1 MDRISVLIF
10 NTLSARQGLSLPG
23 IGDLYVET
31 EPAVMEQA
39 GVVTPPKYRVV
50 LADENSKG
58 LPSVVKLVAT
68 VQGTDEEQAKEL
80 DAAYE
85 KAIEPLEKALAKK
98 PQDAVTVELLKSVCF
113 RLRDNSPEM
122 MSKFEKYDAMFKSM
136 QQ

>member
-50 LADENSKG
+50 LADENS
-58 LPSVVKLVAT
+58 
-68 VQGTDEEQAKEL
+68 
-80 DAAYE
+80 
-85 KAIEPLEKALAKK
+85 
-98 PQDAVTVELLKSVCF
+98 
-113 RLRDNSPEM
+113 
-122 MSKFEKYDAMFKSM
+122 
-136 QQ
+136 